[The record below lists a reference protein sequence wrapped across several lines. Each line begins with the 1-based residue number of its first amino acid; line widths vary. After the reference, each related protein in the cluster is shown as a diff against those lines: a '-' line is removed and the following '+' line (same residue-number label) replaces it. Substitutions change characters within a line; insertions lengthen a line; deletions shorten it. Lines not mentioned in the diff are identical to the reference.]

1 MNMDLVV
8 RCAKLPQPGE
18 TAVGGGYKTYPGGK
32 GANQAVAA
40 ARQGAAVSMVARVG
54 DDAHGPRLVDALKA
68 DSVDVTHVLT
78 STDTASGLA
87 LITVAEGGENMIV
100 VSGGANALLSAEDV
114 ERARQVIEG
123 ASVLLLQLEVP
134 MATAVAAA
142 RLARAAGAS
151 VILNAAPARVL
162 PGELLAL
169 VDVLVVNRSEAATLT
184 GLDAG
189 TDPGRL
195 ALRLAELGP
204 ATAVLTLG
212 SQGAIVAHRGRPR
225 RISGMTVASVDAVGA
240 GDAFCGALAA
250 VWAEVAPHVKART
263 AEEMSAVERAARRAC
278 VAGALATLRAG
289 AMPSMPTRTDVDA
302 ALAQG

>member
-40 ARQGAAVSMVARVG
+40 ARQGAAVCMVARLG
-54 DDAHGPRLVDALKA
+54 DDAHGPRLLDALKVEG
-68 DSVDVTHVLT
+68 VDVAHVVT
-78 STDTASGLA
+78 SAETASGLA

-100 VSGGANALLSAEDV
+100 VSAGANALLTPTDIESA
-114 ERARQVIEG
+114 RPAIEG
-123 ASVLLLQLEVP
+123 AAVLLLQLEVP
-134 MATAVAAA
+134 IATVIAAA
-142 RLARAAGAS
+142 RVARGAGAS

-162 PGELLAL
+162 PAELLAL

-195 ALRLAELGP
+195 ALRLADLGP

-212 SQGAIVAHRGRPR
+212 QQGAIVAHRGRPR
-225 RISGMTVASVDAVGA
+225 RISGMMVASVDAVGA
-240 GDAFCGALAA
+240 GDAFCGALAT
-250 VWAEVAPHVKART
+250 VWAEVAPLVKAKA
-263 AEEMSAVERAARRAC
+263 AEEMNAVERVARRAC

-289 AMPSMPTRTDVDA
+289 AMPSMPTRSDVDA